1 MNNWKITALYYGQMT
16 LPTAA
21 FGGIDKDVKIDIP
34 ILGYL
39 LRNGKENVLV
49 DTGMR
54 QEYFDMMA
62 IGDVNPKGS
71 TEILINSLAE
81 EGLKP
86 EDIDTVIYTHLHY
99 DHVGNADLFPDAVTY
114 VQKTEYDNMLNP
126 YPFQVARMD
135 YFPDTPGRLA
145 KIKKLILV
153 DGDLTLAN
161 GLGLYLTPGHSR
173 GGQAIVVPTQKGRYV
188 LTGDIGATLYAIFP
202 WMDKVVG
209 MDGKETAI
217 TPVTDGSFPF
227 LEGQFNNDWFSAYD
241 SHYKQLALAEKPE
254 PEYILP
260 SHEPS
265 VLFKKHFG

>member
-1 MNNWKITALYYGQMT
+1 MQ
-16 LPTAA
+16 
-21 FGGIDKDVKIDIP
+21 
-34 ILGYL
+34 
-39 LRNGKENVLV
+39 
-49 DTGMR
+49 

-71 TEILINSLAE
+71 TEILLDSLAK
-81 EGLKP
+81 EGLEPK
-86 EDIDTVIYTHLHY
+86 DIDTVIYTHLHY
-99 DHVGNADLFPDAVTY
+99 DHTGNADLFPDAVTY
-114 VQKTEYDNMLNP
+114 IQKTEYDNMLNP

-145 KIKKLILV
+145 KIKNIIFV
-153 DGDLTLAN
+153 DGDIRLAN
-161 GLGLYLTPGHSR
+161 GIELYLTPGHSR

-188 LTGDIGATLYAIFP
+188 LTGDIGATLYSIFP
-202 WMDKVVG
+202 WMDKVIG

-241 SHYKQLALAEKPE
+241 SHYKQLALAEKPT
-254 PEYILP
+254 PEFILP

-265 VLFKKHFG
+265 VLYKKHFG